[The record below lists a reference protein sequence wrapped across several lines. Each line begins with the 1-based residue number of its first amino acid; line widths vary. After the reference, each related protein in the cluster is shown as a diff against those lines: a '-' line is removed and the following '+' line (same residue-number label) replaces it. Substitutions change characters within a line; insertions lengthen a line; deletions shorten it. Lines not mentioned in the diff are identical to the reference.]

1 MRQSVAGQSSNVG
14 VAQAL
19 RRALEPIGMFDA
31 RPDELGAVRALA
43 VALISPHVASEESLA
58 AIYRRTGYGVH
69 VVRKDGEVAGVLAL
83 IFLNHAGLKAV
94 ETDAFNPLDPGL
106 EYIVEGDEPPVAVY
120 CWGIAANR
128 RRAAGTLVEG
138 SWAVRSVLPDTPYFV
153 RAATDAGRRLLTQSM
168 PFTPYPGSTSG
179 LLWWP
184 RYHERT
190 RRAA

>member
-1 MRQSVAGQSSNVG
+1 MTRSIAVKSPRGG
-14 VAQAL
+14 VSEAL
-19 RRALEPIGMFDA
+19 RQALEPIGMFDA
-31 RPDELGAVRALA
+31 RPDELPAVRALA
-43 VALISPHVASEESLA
+43 AALISPHVASEESLA

-69 VVRKDGEVAGVLAL
+69 IVRKDGEVAGVLAL
-83 IFLNHAGLKAV
+83 IFLNSAGLEAV
-94 ETDAFNPLDPGL
+94 ETDAFNPLDPAL
-106 EYIVEGDEPPVAVY
+106 EYIVEGDEPPAAVY

-128 RRAAGTLVEG
+128 RRAAGILVEG
-138 SWAVRSVLPDTPYFV
+138 SWAVRSVLPETPYFV

-168 PFTPYPGSTSG
+168 PFVPYPGSASG